1 MPKSDSTG
9 GPTSEPT
16 RATDPLPTA
25 PERAR
30 APAMAAAMLAAALVT
45 IDISIMYTALPAIAQ
60 GLGVSAASS
69 VWVVN
74 AYQLAMVAAV
84 LPMAALGE
92 KIGHRR
98 MHLAGVTVF
107 TLASLVCALA
117 WSLPTL
123 VAARVLQGL
132 GAAATVSVTTALVRF
147 IYPPHQLGRGLG
159 LYAFIVSV
167 SFAIGPAVASTI
179 LTLANWHWLF
189 LLALPLGLATLLLGR
204 RHLPATARSPHAFD
218 PIAALLSATLFA
230 LFTFG
235 LGQAAHGAD
244 GSLVAAL
251 LAGAL
256 ASGALLLRRQ
266 AGHPAPILAVD
277 LLRLPVFALS
287 AATAVLSFIAQAL
300 AFVSLPFLFHTVM
313 GWSQMATGLLMTPW
327 PVVLSILSVPAGRL
341 SERWPAGLLGGGG
354 LLMLGLGLGLLARL
368 APDASALDIS
378 WRMALCAAGFALFQS
393 PNMNALMTSAPAA
406 RSGGASGIVATCR
419 MLGQAIGVALAAAC
433 FRLSP
438 DQGPTMAL
446 WTGCAAAVLAS
457 AASLLRLRV
466 RGTPVSP
473 AKAPH
478 GRAG

>member
-1 MPKSDSTG
+1 MPTSDPKSDPSGTDTG
-9 GPTSEPT
+9 P
-16 RATDPLPTA
+16 AAA
-25 PERAR
+25 PEPAL

-45 IDISIMYTALPAIAQ
+45 LDISIIYTALPAIAQ
-60 GLGVSAASS
+60 GLGVSAAAS

-107 TLASLVCALA
+107 TLASLVCGLA

-147 IYPPHQLGRGLG
+147 IYPPRQLGRGLG

-167 SFAIGPAVASTI
+167 SFAIGPTLASAI
-179 LTLANWHWLF
+179 LTLADWHWLF
-189 LLALPLGLATLLLGR
+189 LLALPLGLCTLMLGR
-204 RHLPATARSPHAFD
+204 RFLPLTARSPHAFD
-218 PIAALLSATLFA
+218 PIAAVLSATMFA
-230 LFTFG
+230 LFTFA
-235 LGQAAHGAD
+235 LGQAAHGAAWP
-244 GSLVAAL
+244 LVGAL
-251 LAGAL
+251 LGGAA
-256 ASGALLLRRQ
+256 ASGVLLLRRQ

-354 LLMLGLGLGLLARL
+354 LLVLGVGLGLLARL
-368 APDASALDIS
+368 APDATALDIS

-433 FRLSP
+433 FRLSA
-438 DQGPTMAL
+438 DQGPAMAL
-446 WTGCAAAVLAS
+446 WTGCAAALLAS

-466 RGTPVSP
+466 SGDRADGARPPDRRTGT
-473 AKAPH
+473 
-478 GRAG
+478 